1 MPTTGSLF
9 TRMDAE
15 WQHLARSPLAT
26 HALQRW
32 AQHHPALAGL
42 RDLHHLR
49 TLTYDRNDPER
60 SDRILAA
67 LVEQAAVNGGD
78 DPLATRTLLQLLL
91 PGATRLVNGIAAISG
106 DRDDAEATVA
116 AELTI
121 GIRCFPWQRR
131 HRAIAANLLL
141 DCRQRLARRR
151 LRTRNEIAAGLQPGD
166 AHPGAPDRSV
176 DLDQDGTVA
185 LKQLLSWAQ
194 QHHVLNR
201 FEASLLVSW
210 HVYQIPVPQLVTRL
224 GRSRSR
230 LFEIRA
236 AAEQRL
242 RHALSSYGATD
253 SSSG

>member
-9 TRMDAE
+9 TRMNAE
-15 WQHLARSPLAT
+15 WQHLACSPLAVHT
-26 HALQRW
+26 LQRW
-32 AQHHPALAGL
+32 AQRYPALAGL

-49 TLTYDRNDPER
+49 TITYDRHHPER

-67 LVEQAAVNGGD
+67 LVQQAAVSGGD
-78 DPLATRTLLQLLL
+78 DPLATRALLQLLL
-91 PGATRLVNGIAAISG
+91 PGAARLVNGIAAISG

-151 LRTRNEIAAGLQPGD
+151 HRTRNEIAAGLRPGD
-166 AHPGAPDRSV
+166 GRPGEGRTV
-176 DLDQDGTVA
+176 DLDQDGTLA
-185 LKQLLSWAQ
+185 LKQLLNWAQ
-194 QHHVLNR
+194 RHQVLDR

-242 RHALSSYGATD
+242 RHALSSYGAAD
-253 SSSG
+253 PSGG